1 MCHNNYQPQL
11 SDEVSLVLPLSEF
24 LLDNFI
30 PFILVSTFACISIMQ
45 LKKRRKNVTFE
56 LKKYIVDV
64 EMLSQLRLPTII
76 MLSMFAILKG
86 LQCVEHI
93 DTNIKGI
100 KLSSKNSESG
110 RTNDTS
116 SDN

>member
-1 MCHNNYQPQL
+1 
-11 SDEVSLVLPLSEF
+11 
-24 LLDNFI
+24 
-30 PFILVSTFACISIMQ
+30 MQ

-93 DTNIKGI
+93 MRIIDIHAKVDTNIKGI